1 MTTAIVLLY
10 LAELCENIRLIAIL
24 ICSIMG
30 VLWLFKSIDIDN
42 FMFSPNALPWIKT
55 ISFKIAFVLCL
66 LIAVISPSKG
76 LMYTITGFHIGAKL
90 IEQPQMNS
98 ILDKSY
104 KILDQKL
111 DEILNN
117 AITKKSD

>member
-10 LAELCENIRLIAIL
+10 LAELCENIRVITIL
-24 ICSIMG
+24 ICAIMG

-42 FMFSPNALPWIKT
+42 FIFSPNALPWIKT
-55 ISFKIAFVLCL
+55 ISFKITFVLCL

-76 LMYTITGFHIGAKL
+76 LMYTITGFHIGGKL

>member
-24 ICSIMG
+24 TCGMTG
-30 VLWLFKSIDIDN
+30 FLWLAKTVDTNGDVI
-42 FMFSPNALPWIKT
+42 PLNALSWVKT
-55 ISFKIAFVLCL
+55 ISFKIAFVFCL

-76 LMYTITGFHIGAKL
+76 LMYTIAGFHIGAKL